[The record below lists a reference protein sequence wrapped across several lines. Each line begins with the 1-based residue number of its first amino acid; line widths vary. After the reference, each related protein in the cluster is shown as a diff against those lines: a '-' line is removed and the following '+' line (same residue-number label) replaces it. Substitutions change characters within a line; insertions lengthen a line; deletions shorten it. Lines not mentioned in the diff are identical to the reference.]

1 MKGQRTSQAGFTL
14 IELMIVVAIIGILA
28 SVAIPEYRN
37 YITRAEA
44 TKSVG
49 LARQAQ
55 LAVTEFTSVSGRIPA
70 SAAERG
76 KLTNYGLPN
85 GAAGDNVVQDNQDG
99 VGSIKVGD
107 DGKITITYAAIVD
120 GGNAQIAG
128 KILELVPTI
137 ESTGEIVWN
146 SGSGTTIDA
155 QFIPKLD

>member
-70 SAAERG
+70 SAAERA

-85 GAAGDNVVQDNQDG
+85 GTAGDNVVQDNQDG

-107 DGKITITYAAIVD
+107 DGKITITYAAITD

-128 KILELVPTI
+128 KVLELVPTI

-146 SGSGTTIDA
+146 SGSGTTIDT

>member
-44 TKSVG
+44 TKSIG

-55 LAVTEFTSVSGRIPA
+55 LAVTEYTSVAGQIPA
-70 SAAERG
+70 SATERG
-76 KLTNYGLPN
+76 LLTNYGLAK
-85 GAAGDNVVQDNQDG
+85 GGAGDNVVQDDQDG
-99 VGSIKVGD
+99 VASIKVTDAGA
-107 DGKITITYAAIVD
+107 ILITYSTVAK

-128 KILELVPTI
+128 QVLELVPTI

-146 SGSGTTIDA
+146 SGANTTIED